1 MNGMSKRA
9 SILAAVFLGLVCLS
23 VVWAVDDE
31 EEEVRPRRPATPP
44 VAQPPQSAPATPA
57 APRADL
63 RLGQTISLTEE
74 AKKAEHPA
82 LKKILED
89 FSVVHDT
96 IVSQAGRVYKVQ
108 PLKNR
113 YDPNTTLDISFVEL
127 NTGTQRQT
135 IGRDQIRSVGHYE
148 IQALAEV
155 RKLLQSGLD
164 QPTAQGTVP
173 VSRFRLL
180 QVGEWV
186 LREALRFHSSAKS
199 RNDRARGWE
208 GVEDELRSEIL
219 KLQLAQVRALTAAG
233 DYAAAE
239 QLGAHLLK
247 QYKGSR
253 EILDALE
260 KVFTTQA
267 DEAIAQSNFPR
278 AREVMEHLLR
288 NYNSEVTPGVERIHR
303 ILQTRARELVA
314 QSDQAAAQGNGNQA
328 LVLLEEAQ
336 RIWPKLDGL
345 AEKRRLIARQHP
357 TLRIGVRTL
366 PSQMSPTTAES
377 DSDRLAVRLLFDRLV
392 ELRGGPSA
400 RDGYVYKLGPEPELK
415 SDGVWEFAIPND
427 IQWSDGKP
435 FTVKD
440 VLRSFEIAKDP
451 ASPYYDPQLRELVEI
466 KPLDDYR
473 FVVTFRQAHLDPLAL
488 LNFDLLPAHLLL
500 PDRTPRNLA
509 FGKAPVGTGPYV
521 FAGIEGKE
529 AIFRANPNYRR
540 PHAPTGPSIQE
551 IRLVQYEDIQQ
562 ARQALANGTLHLLT
576 DFSTR
581 ERDALTG
588 IPQVDLLDPTQPR
601 DLSPPYLANG
611 RVYWLVPNFR
621 QKAMQNL
628 DLRLA
633 ISHAIDRERILNEVF
648 RGKDRKYHQ
657 ALNGP
662 FPLNSWA
669 YNPALTP
676 DRESPYKP
684 EAARNHITRAR
695 QALGGV
701 LPSLKLRYATNEPA
715 AAAAV
720 QQIANALKSIDLNVQ
735 VEGVPYQQLMAELA
749 SDRPQFDLL
758 YWRHDFENETLNL
771 WPLFDPQGIGPR
783 GRNFMGFERD
793 SQVEGR
799 FREIQQHRDYGF
811 IREKAQMLHD
821 LLTMQK
827 MVLIPLWQLDR
838 HVAVHRNLRP
848 TRIHPHYIVEDIEAW
863 QLRAGD

>member
-1 MNGMSKRA
+1 MNTRRLLLTANAIWALMLP
-9 SILAAVFLGLVCLS
+9 LA
-23 VVWAVDDE
+23 WAVDDE
-31 EEEVRPRRPATPP
+31 EEEVRPRRPATP
-44 VAQPPQSAPATPA
+44 AATQPMPTPPATPA
-57 APRADL
+57 TPRVDL

-82 LKKILED
+82 LKKLLED
-89 FSVVHDT
+89 FSVIHDT
-96 IVSQAGRVYKVQ
+96 IVSQTGRVYKVQ

-113 YDPNTTLDISFVEL
+113 YDPNTAADVSFVEL
-127 NTGTQRQT
+127 NAGTQRQT
-135 IGRDQIRSVGHYE
+135 LSREQIRSVSHYE
-148 IQALAEV
+148 IRALAEV
-155 RKLLQSGLD
+155 RNLLQSGLD
-164 QPTAQGTVP
+164 QPTAQGITP

-186 LREALRFHSSAKS
+186 LREALRFHTSAKS
-199 RNDRARGWE
+199 RNDRVGRGWD
-208 GVEDELRSEIL
+208 GVEDELRNEL
-219 KLQLAQVRALTAAG
+219 TKLQLAQIRALTGAG

-239 QLGAHLLK
+239 QLGAYLLK

-253 EILDALE
+253 EVLDALE

-267 DEAIAQSNFPR
+267 DEAISQGNHAR
-278 AREVMEHLLR
+278 ARELMEHLLR
-288 NYNSEVTPGVERIHR
+288 SYNSEVTPGVERIHR
-303 ILQTRARELVA
+303 ILQTKARELVA

-345 AEKRRLIARQHP
+345 AEKRRLIARLHP

-400 RDGYVYKLGPEPELK
+400 RDGYAYKLGPEPELK
-415 SDGVWEFAIPND
+415 SDGVWEFTLPSD

-451 ASPYYDPQLRELVEI
+451 ATPYYDPQLRELVDI

-473 FVVTFRQAHLDPLAL
+473 FVVTFRQGHMDPLAL
-488 LNFDLLPAHLLL
+488 LTFELLPAHLLL

-540 PHAPTGPSIQE
+540 PHAPTGPAIQE
-551 IRLVQYEDIQQ
+551 IRLVQYDDIQQ

-576 DFSTR
+576 DFTTK

-601 DLSPPYLANG
+601 DQSPPYLANG
-611 RVYWLVPNFR
+611 RVYWLAPNFR

-633 ISHAIDRERILNEVF
+633 ISYAIDRERILNEVF

-657 ALNGP
+657 VLNGP

-684 EAARNHITRAR
+684 EAARNHVARAR
-695 QALGGV
+695 QSLGN
-701 LPSLKLRYATNEPA
+701 LPSLKIRFATNEPLA
-715 AAAAV
+715 AEAV
-720 QQIANALKSIDLNVQ
+720 QQIANQLKSIDLTVQ
-735 VEGVPYQQLMAELA
+735 VEGIPYQQLLAELA
-749 SDRPQFDLL
+749 GDRPQFDLL

-799 FREIQQHRDYGF
+799 FRELQQHRDFGF

-821 LLTMQK
+821 LLTLQK

-848 TRIHPHYIVEDIEAW
+848 TRIHPHHIVEDIELW
-863 QLRAGD
+863 QLRVGD

>member
-1 MNGMSKRA
+1 MKTKTAWWFVAITG
-9 SILAAVFLGLVCLS
+9 IVLALVVPTLP
-23 VVWAVDDE
+23 ADEDE
-31 EEEVRPRRPATPP
+31 EEARPRRPATNPTVP
-44 VAQPPQSAPATPA
+44 NPQPSSATPKT
-57 APRADL
+57 DL
-63 RLGQTISLTEE
+63 RLGQIISLSEE

-89 FSVVHDT
+89 YSVVHDT
-96 IVSQAGRVYKVQ
+96 IVSQGGRVYKVQ

-113 YDPNTTLDISFVEL
+113 FDPNATLDIAFVEL

-135 IGRDQIRSVGHYE
+135 LARDQIRSVTHYE
-148 IQALAEV
+148 LQALADV

-164 QPTAQGTVP
+164 QPTAP
-173 VSRFRLL
+173 NAPAVSRFRLL
-180 QVGEWV
+180 QVAEWV
-186 LREALRFHSSAKS
+186 LREAVRFHASAKS
-199 RNDRARGWE
+199 RNDRVRGWD
-208 GVEDELRSEIL
+208 GVEDELRSELFKI
-219 KLQLAQVRALTAAG
+219 QLNQIRALIAVG

-267 DEAIAQSNFPR
+267 EEAITQGNFPR
-278 AREVMEHLLR
+278 ARELMEYLLR
-288 NYNSEVTPGVERIHR
+288 TYNSEVTPGVERIHR
-303 ILQTRARELVA
+303 VLQTRARELVA
-314 QSDQAAAQGNGNQA
+314 QSDQAAAAGNGNQA

-392 ELRGGPSA
+392 ELRGGPAA
-400 RDGYVYKLGPEPELK
+400 RDGYAYKLGPEPELK
-415 SDGVWEFAIPND
+415 SDGVWEFTLPTD

-440 VLRSFEIAKDP
+440 VLRSFEIVKDP
-451 ASPYYDPQLRELVEI
+451 ACPYYDPLVRELVDI

-473 FVVTFRQAHLDPLAL
+473 FVVTFRQGHLDPLAL

-500 PDRTPRNLA
+500 ADRTPRNLA

-529 AIFRANPNYRR
+529 AVFRANPNYRR
-540 PHAPTGPSIQE
+540 PHCPTGPGIQE
-551 IRLVQYEDIQQ
+551 IRLVQYDDVQQ

-576 DFSTR
+576 DFTTR
-581 ERDALTG
+581 ERDMLTG
-588 IPQVDLLDPTQPR
+588 IPQVDLIDPTQPR
-601 DLSPPYLANG
+601 DQSPPYLANG
-611 RVYWLVPNFR
+611 RVYWLVPNYR

-657 ALNGP
+657 TLFGP
-662 FPLNSWA
+662 YPLHSWA

-676 DRESPYKP
+676 ERESPYKP
-684 EAARNHITRAR
+684 EAARNHVNRAR
-695 QALGGV
+695 QALGGT
-701 LPSLKLRYATNEPA
+701 LPSLKLRYATNEFQADA
-715 AAAAV
+715 AA
-720 QQIANALKSIDLNVQ
+720 QQIANALKSIDLSVQ

-783 GRNFMGFERD
+783 GRNFMGYERD

-821 LLTMQK
+821 LLTLQK

-848 TRIHPHYIVEDIEAW
+848 TRIHPHHIVEDIELW